1 MQGLL
6 PIIRRQ
12 RRPLLPVD
20 PPPVAVVNVEPVK
33 AEATLAEAPVET
45 KAVKAKAARPAAK
58 EKAD

>member
-33 AEATLAEAPVET
+33 AEATLAEAPET
-45 KAVKAKAARPAAK
+45 KAVKGKAARAAAK